1 MLNNQT
7 CLENL
12 NAAMVD
18 LARKDEKVIFIGE
31 DIKAPYNGAYKVEK
45 GLYEL
50 CPDRVISTPI
60 SEESFTGLASGLS
73 MCGYKPIVDFMFSDF
88 MTLGFD
94 MILNFCSKY
103 PDMYGRELKFPMIIR
118 SANGG
123 YRGYGATHSQSMQK
137 YFMGIPNAFI
147 YEMSPYH
154 DNTKVFNRMFDKNK
168 LCIFFEEKSVYNQ
181 KMYKLDNTGIFK
193 LDYIGENDNW
203 AYISTQSCKADV
215 AIITTGGLSN
225 TAINSALELLTD
237 YEIEAEIFIPSQLY
251 PVEISQI
258 IDKLIKISNVVIIEE
273 GTYGAN
279 WGSEILAE
287 LQKLMNGKNLI
298 EKINLL
304 SSDAKIIPANT
315 KLENQ
320 VLINKEKIVNLIL
333 SL

>member
-12 NAAMVD
+12 NTAMLD
-18 LARKDEKVIFIGE
+18 LASNDEKVIFIGE

-45 GLYEL
+45 GLSEL
-50 CPDRVISTPI
+50 CPNRVISTPI
-60 SEESFTGLASGLS
+60 SEESFTGLASGLAMS
-73 MCGYKPIVDFMFSDF
+73 GYKPIVDFMFSDF

-103 PDMYGRELKFPMIIR
+103 PDMYGRELKLPMIIR

-137 YFMGIPNAFI
+137 YFMGIPNVFV
-147 YEMSPYH
+147 YEMTPYH
-154 DNTKVFNRMFDKNK
+154 DNKKVFELMFNKNK
-168 LCIFFEEKSVYNQ
+168 LCMFFEEKTLYTQ
-181 KMYKLDNTGIFK
+181 KMFKPDKDEIFK
-193 LDYIGENDNW
+193 LDYIGDNDNW
-203 AYISTQSCKADV
+203 AYISTGSNRSDV
-215 AIITTGGLSN
+215 SIISTGGLSDV
-225 TAINSALELLTD
+225 ALDSALELLTD

-258 IDKLIKISNVVIIEE
+258 IDRLIKTSNVVIIEE

-279 WGSEILAE
+279 WGSVVLSE
-287 LQKLMNGKNLI
+287 LQKLQQGKNLI

-304 SSDAKIIPANT
+304 SSKAQAIPANT
-315 KLENQ
+315 KFENQ
-320 VLINKEKIVNLIL
+320 VLINKEKIVNLIAKL
-333 SL
+333 

>member
-147 YEMSPYH
+147 Y
-154 DNTKVFNRMFDKNK
+154 
-168 LCIFFEEKSVYNQ
+168 
-181 KMYKLDNTGIFK
+181 
-193 LDYIGENDNW
+193 YIGENDNW